1 MLYLL
6 DGSSGIQFVRNYTG
20 ASNTDV
26 SDADITFYLE
36 GAEAEVFE
44 STGVKFYETEVV
56 EKYDGTDNHYLWL
69 KNSPVKSVS
78 CIMIDSVRYTGEI
91 KIYDTNRIYIQ
102 DAIFPGPIDKHYME
116 DQTGAVLNNDN
127 KQNIVVTYKY
137 GQLQADNA
145 NEFTLAT
152 KLALYLAS
160 ADVFAQLASSIG
172 GGITSE
178 QLDNYSINFSAGGA
192 YSSDVRRTQDKIDKI
207 YKIIG
212 TRSIV
217 GVV

>member
-44 STGVKFYETEVV
+44 STGIKFYETEVI
-56 EKYDGTDNHYLWL
+56 ESYDGTGTNYLWL
-69 KNSPVKSVS
+69 KNSPINSVS
-78 CIMIDSVRYTGEI
+78 CITIDGTRYTGTV
-91 KIYDTNRIYIQ
+91 KIYDTNRIYIE
-102 DAIFPGPIDKHYME
+102 DSVFPGPVEELSDG
-116 DQTGAVLNNDN
+116 DNDN
-127 KQNIVVTYKY
+127 KQNIVVMYKY

-152 KLALYLAS
+152 KLALYIAS
-160 ADVFAQLASSIG
+160 IDVFSQLASNVG
-172 GGITSE
+172 GGIASE
-178 QLDNYSINFSAGGA
+178 QLDNYSINFSASGA
-192 YSSDVRRTQDKIDKI
+192 YSSDVKRTQDKIDKI
-207 YKIIG
+207 YGIIG